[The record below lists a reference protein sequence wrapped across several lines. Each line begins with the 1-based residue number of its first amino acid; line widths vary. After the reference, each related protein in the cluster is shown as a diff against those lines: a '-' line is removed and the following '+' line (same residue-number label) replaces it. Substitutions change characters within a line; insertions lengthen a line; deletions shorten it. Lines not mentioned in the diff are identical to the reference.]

1 MPKSLYS
8 SLANHGKPIM
18 NTQEPEVAA
27 RNWLMKGGIR
37 VTRQRM
43 ALARLLV
50 GDGRNRHV
58 TADMLHEAA
67 QAAGEPV
74 SSATVYNA
82 LHLFANVGLL
92 REIRVGPDRSYFD
105 TRTDDHAH
113 FFWESEGR
121 IEDAP
126 DRSVDIRKLPAPP
139 AGARIEGVD
148 VLIRVSDRA

>member
-1 MPKSLYS
+1 MLLRFK
-8 SLANHGKPIM
+8 GVPIM
-18 NTQEPEVAA
+18 NTQGPEEAA
-27 RNWLMKGGIR
+27 RNWLIQGGVR
-37 VTRQRM
+37 VTRQRLV
-43 ALARLLV
+43 LAKLLV

-67 QAAGEPV
+67 EKAGEPV
-74 SSATVYNA
+74 SPATVYNA

-113 FFWESEGR
+113 FFWGKSGR

-126 DRSVDIRKLPAPP
+126 DRSVDIRKLPTPP
-139 AGARIEGVD
+139 RGARIEGVD
-148 VLIRVSDRA
+148 VLIRVSDSA

>member
-1 MPKSLYS
+1 MDRT
-8 SLANHGKPIM
+8 G
-18 NTQEPEVAA
+18 PEERA
-27 RNWLMKGGIR
+27 RNWLLSGGIR
-37 VTRQRM
+37 VTRQRL

-58 TADMLHEAA
+58 TAEMLHEAA

-74 SSATVYNA
+74 SAATVYNA
-82 LHLFANVGLL
+82 LHLLASVGLL

-113 FFWESEGR
+113 FFWEASGR

-126 DRSVDIRKLPAPP
+126 DRSVDIRRLPEPP
-139 AGARIEGVD
+139 PGARIDRVD
-148 VLIRVSDRA
+148 VVIRVSDQP

>member
-1 MPKSLYS
+1 M
-8 SLANHGKPIM
+8 KPYGSDS
-18 NTQEPEVAA
+18 AA
-27 RNWLMKGGIR
+27 RDWLTRGGVR
-37 VTRQRM
+37 VTRQRL
-43 ALARLLV
+43 ALADLLI

-58 TADMLHEAA
+58 TAESLREAA

-74 SSATVYNA
+74 SAATVYNA

-113 FFWESEGR
+113 FFWESSGR

-126 DRSVDIRKLPAPP
+126 DRSVDIRQLPTPP
-139 AGARIEGVD
+139 RGTRIESVD
-148 VLIRVSDRA
+148 VVIRVSESA

>member
-1 MPKSLYS
+1 
-8 SLANHGKPIM
+8 M